1 MNRSCILY
9 TCVFSLFVSVVLCNR
24 ERKITEIL
32 ESVKKIEE
40 HILKEDRLREI
51 ADIIRI
57 DANVEKLSTKLDR
70 VLILLDNGAAPAIG
84 RSDGSSST
92 GVIPR
97 DLSNNIQIIQNKLQS
112 IELTMGV
119 LEEAMKK
126 LDFDPVKVNEIERRT
141 TQLKDDMNSK
151 LRKMMNVLTA
161 LYELN
166 KDMKSNVESR
176 SENKE
181 QSNTESGSNSNY
193 AAEFLMENL
202 DELERKMKE
211 QFSILTSEIRSEIT
225 NLKVLQSNF
234 GANCQPTAA
243 ENDEEEWFTP
253 QDNARSNRNS
263 NGQTGRSLGRPINS
277 MDNLVES
284 LSRSTREIREEIQQ
298 GIQGLDS
305 KLQNLTAIAQSHPI
319 CDSIDTSESTVTA
332 RKAVMPFDRI
342 PIQNLDEN
350 SRRGK
355 SDSCTKTVQN
365 VPNPKSC
372 ADLRKGG
379 ATCDGIYVVFPKGR
393 RAVRVLCDMTTDGG
407 GWTVLMRRGDF
418 KEKMTSFNRNW
429 LSYKN
434 GFGDSEGEFWIG
446 NDVMNFMTSEEQNIL
461 RIHMSAFDGD
471 EINLDYSSFSVGN
484 ESTNFM
490 LNLGQPID
498 GSIPAANSLKYHD
511 KHPFSTFDRKNDNFA
526 QNCAATYK
534 GGWWFNGC
542 YFGFLTGEY
551 FKPEDK
557 RQNWEGILWYDWKG
571 NAALKGAEMMIR
583 PKIFEV

>member
-1 MNRSCILY
+1 MCIFSI
-9 TCVFSLFVSVVLCNR
+9 CVNIVLSNR

-32 ESVKKIEE
+32 ESVRKIEE

-57 DANVEKLSTKLDR
+57 DANVEKLGAKLDR
-70 VLILLDNGAAPAIG
+70 ILILLDNGAVPAIG
-84 RSDGSSST
+84 RSDGSSQA
-92 GVIPR
+92 VIPR

-112 IELTMGV
+112 LELSMGA
-119 LEEAMKK
+119 LEETLKK
-126 LDFDPVKVNEIERRT
+126 VDFDPMKVNEIERRT

-181 QSNTESGSNSNY
+181 QPEGESRSNSNF

-225 NLKVLQSNF
+225 NLKVLQTNF
-234 GANCQPTAA
+234 GANCQPTTV
-243 ENDEEEWFTP
+243 ENDEDEWLTP

-263 NGQTGRSLGRPINS
+263 NGPIGRSLGRPNNGL
-277 MDNLVES
+277 DNLVES

-305 KLQNLTAIAQSHPI
+305 KLQNLTDIAQSQPK
-319 CDSIDTSESTVTA
+319 CDSFDTSESIVTP
-332 RKAVMPFDRI
+332 RKAVMPFDGA

-355 SDSCTKTVQN
+355 SESCSKTVQN

-407 GWTVLMRRGDF
+407 GWTILMRRGDY

-446 NDVMNFMTSEEQNIL
+446 NDVINFLTSEEQNIL
-461 RIHMSAFDGD
+461 RIHMSAFDDD
-471 EINLDYSSFSVGN
+471 EINLDYSSFAVGN
-484 ESTNFM
+484 ESTNYV
-490 LNLGQPID
+490 LDLGYPID

-526 QNCAATYK
+526 QNCASTYK

-583 PKIFEV
+583 PKNFAV